1 MMCSAV
7 HQIKERIM
15 RIFLFTILLVIMLS
29 PTTTFAK
36 DFGQGITL
44 SEETVISAIIDKPED
59 YVGKKV
65 KVSGL
70 VIDVC
75 SRRGCWIYLAG
86 DRDFEKIRIK
96 VTDGEIVFPM
106 EARGKTAVVEGVVER
121 MELTREEVIARRK
134 HHAEETGEAFDPT
147 SVPSGETMLRVRG
160 LGAEI
165 SGL

>member
-1 MMCSAV
+1 
-7 HQIKERIM
+7 M
-15 RIFLFTILLVIMLS
+15 RTFLTTILLVAMLS

-36 DFGQGITL
+36 DFGQGVTIT
-44 SEETVISAIIDKPED
+44 EETAISSIIDHPEN

-75 SRRGCWIYLAG
+75 STRGCWVYLAG

-106 EARGKTAVVEGVVER
+106 EARGKKATVEGVVES
-121 MELTREEVIARRK
+121 MQLTREEVIRRRK
-134 HHAEETGEAFDPT
+134 HHAEETGTSFDPAT
-147 SVPSGETMLRVRG
+147 VTSGETILRIRG
-160 LGAEI
+160 LGAAI
-165 SGL
+165 PGL

>member
-1 MMCSAV
+1 
-7 HQIKERIM
+7 M
-15 RIFLFTILLVIMLS
+15 RTFLMTILTVAMLS

-36 DFGQGITL
+36 DFGQGVTL
-44 SEETVISAIIDKPED
+44 TEETAISSIIDHPES

-75 SRRGCWIYLAG
+75 STRGCWIYLAG

-106 EARGKTAVVEGVVER
+106 EARGKKATVEGVVES
-121 MELTREEVIARRK
+121 MELTREDVIRRRK
-134 HHAEETGEAFDPT
+134 HHAEETGTSFDPAT
-147 SVPSGETMLRVRG
+147 VTSGETVLRIRG
-160 LGAEI
+160 LGAAI
-165 SGL
+165 PGL

>member
-1 MMCSAV
+1 MRTFLVFLVTVAMLIPSSALG
-7 HQIKERIM
+7 K
-15 RIFLFTILLVIMLS
+15 T
-29 PTTTFAK
+29 
-36 DFGQGITL
+36 FGQGLSL
-44 SEETVISAIIDKPED
+44 SEETAISSIIDNPAT
-59 YVGKKV
+59 YVGRQV

-86 DRDFEKIRIK
+86 DRAYEKIRIK

-106 EARGKTAVVEGVVER
+106 EARGKTAVVEGIVES

-134 HHAEETGEAFDPT
+134 HHAEETGEAFDPA
-147 SVPSGETMLRVRG
+147 SVTSGETVLRIRG

-165 SGL
+165 PAL